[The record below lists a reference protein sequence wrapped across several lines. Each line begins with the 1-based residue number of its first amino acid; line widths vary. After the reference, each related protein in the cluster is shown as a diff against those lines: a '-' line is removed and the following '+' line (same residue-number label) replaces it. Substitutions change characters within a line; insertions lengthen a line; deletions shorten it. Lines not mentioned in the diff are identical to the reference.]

1 METQNRTTMN
11 NEKEMCLRFTPEQA
25 QSFFKILKLVNSHVQ
40 VTQPDGCHFLVI
52 GEEPRRRNEYLRV
65 AEAVF
70 IEKMLDK
77 LSDIL
82 EVKL

>member
-1 METQNRTTMN
+1 METQNKTTMN

-52 GEEPRRRNEYLRV
+52 GEEPRRRNEYLRGCDV
-65 AEAVF
+65 ASM
-70 IEKMLDK
+70 EKMLEK
-77 LSDIL
+77 LSDL
-82 EVKL
+82 LGVKL